1 MTTAPP
7 PQENAGLTSLV
18 ETVVAP
24 ASAFNRLAEKQTW
37 GWAFIAASVL
47 TIVAS
52 LAAGPVQQHIA
63 RLMIERGIAASAN
76 PQQAA
81 AATAGAS
88 IALKFSEFAWV
99 FSPIGI
105 LFSVAIVTVILLL
118 CNALLG
124 GKATFKQLCCARMN
138 VFAVVSIGSLI
149 ASIVLALRGPDAF
162 TSEMDIFRNSLSLA
176 AVIPTA
182 NVKLVAFLAAFTPFT
197 LWALWLN
204 ALLMQ
209 RIARLAAPKAWA
221 TALVVLL
228 IPALLG
234 AGFARQLPAAS
245 NGTPPT
251 TSASASP

>member
-18 ETVVAP
+18 EIVVAP
-24 ASAFNRLAEKQTW
+24 ASAFDRLAEKQTW

-47 TIVAS
+47 TIVTS
-52 LAAGPVQQHIA
+52 LASGPVQQHLA
-63 RLMIERGIAASAN
+63 RLIMERGIAASTNA
-76 PQQAA
+76 QQLAA
-81 AATAGAS
+81 ARAVFSITA
-88 IALKFSEFAWV
+88 KFSEFAWV
-99 FSPIGI
+99 FSPIGV
-105 LFSVAIVTVILLL
+105 FVSVGIVTVVLLL
-118 CNALLG
+118 CNALLS
-124 GKATFKQLCCARMN
+124 GKATFKQLWCASMN
-138 VFAVVSIGSLI
+138 VFAVISIGSLI

-182 NVKLVAFLAAFTPFT
+182 NIKLAGLLASFTPFT

-221 TALVVLL
+221 AALVVLL
-228 IPALLG
+228 IPALFA
-234 AGFARQLPAAS
+234 AGFARQIPAAS